1 MDNYKIEVKDEAE
14 SKEAQEL
21 FFELGY
27 SWLCCGK
34 YYNRIGNYT
43 FITAYP
49 DEMLLRMGWGG
60 DTDKELT
67 LPQLRDLVAQSKSNL
82 REYLDSNDNYKLCL
96 INPSEAA
103 HWMIE
108 VPEGAEFYMQMRVG
122 LKVGSQFFFKF
133 DDEDLRVLLGS
144 GWQHASYDSIQEY
157 VDEGDQLLWSRETVK
172 KDPTLISGAD
182 AKLVEQAKKF
192 ITSDHLNRFEAA
204 EAHLEGHPVQFMLAN
219 GDFIDITSDTTLGIF
234 EKDGGYSFRLKP
246 QTIKLELELPKP
258 FEPEEGEKY
267 WWINPNAKLGYEW
280 DTNDLE
286 RTDFN
291 RIAMSVW
298 RTEDEIKQVVEQL
311 RKIRGTNS

>member
-1 MDNYKIEVKDEAE
+1 MDNYKIKVKNEAE

-27 SWLCCGK
+27 VWADTKCQTPMKFTTSCIYSGFEDGELCRD
-34 YYNRIGNYT
+34 YYDEN
-43 FITAYP
+43 P
-49 DEMLLRMGWGG
+49 DHQ
-60 DTDKELT
+60 ELT
-67 LPQLRDLVAQSKSNL
+67 IPQLRDLVVLKRNDVKDATHRDKQDESIYLTSDKVIYYWQGEWCKSAINKSNDY
-82 REYLDSNDNYKLCL
+82 ENYIANSLTPIAK
-96 INPSEAA
+96 PQAPA
-103 HWMIE
+103 
-108 VPEGAEFYMQMRVG
+108 
-122 LKVGSQFFFKF
+122 
-133 DDEDLRVLLGS
+133 
-144 GWQHASYDSIQEY
+144 
-157 VDEGDQLLWSRETVK
+157 
-172 KDPTLISGAD
+172 LISGAD

-246 QTIKLELELPKP
+246 QTIKIELELPKP

-298 RTEDEIKQVVEQL
+298 RTEDEIKQVVAQL
-311 RKIRGTNS
+311 RKIRGANS